1 MPRLV
6 KDGSLRIG
14 GRTVQVSSVAKP
26 FFPDPG
32 LTKGDLVGYYRD
44 VAEVMLPHLRGRPLN
59 LQRFPNGVE
68 GHGFWQ
74 QGASD
79 HFPDWVRKV
88 TVERR
93 GRGGTV
99 DHVVCDDA
107 ATVVYL
113 ANLATVT
120 FHAWTST
127 VEHLARP
134 DLVVIDLDP
143 DPGQGLEVVRAA
155 ARAVRKVCEEVG
167 LAPFVQTSGSR
178 GYHVVM
184 PLRPGPDVEVVRDL
198 AAELALLVAARDPAR
213 LSVEWRKAKRD
224 GRLLLDT
231 ARNGYAQTLVAPYS
245 VRPRPEA
252 PVATPID
259 WAELG
264 RVEPRSYTLA
274 NLRRRLARKPDPWA
288 GMAARAAA
296 FEPAGRAP
304 GRGRPGLRGPGEAEG
319 LAGRP
324 SAGRRPQP

>member
-1 MPRLV
+1 MPRPV
-6 KDGSLRIG
+6 KDGSLQVG

-26 FFPDPG
+26 FFPDAG
-32 LTKGDLVGYYRD
+32 LVKGDLLAYYRD

-59 LQRFPNGVE
+59 LQRFPNGVN
-68 GHGFWQ
+68 GKGFWQ
-74 QGASD
+74 QGASE
-79 HFPDWVRKV
+79 HFPDWIRTV

-107 ATVVYL
+107 ATIVYL
-113 ANLATVT
+113 ANLSTVT

-134 DLVVIDLDP
+134 DLVIIDLDP
-143 DPGQGLEVVRAA
+143 DPDQGLEVVRAA
-155 ARAVRKVCEEVG
+155 ARSVKAACEEVG
-167 LAPFVQTSGSR
+167 LASFIQTSGSR

-184 PLRPGPDVEVVRDL
+184 PLQPGPDVEVVRDF
-198 AAELALLVAARDPAR
+198 AAELALLVAARDPDR

-231 ARNGYAQTLVAPYS
+231 ARNGYAQTVVAPYS
-245 VRPRPEA
+245 VRPKPEA

-259 WAELG
+259 WSELG
-264 RVEPRSYTLA
+264 RVEPRSYTLT

-288 GMAARAAA
+288 GMAAHTTA
-296 FEPAGRAP
+296 FDPVRSRLDE
-304 GRGRPGLRGPGEAEG
+304 LLAE
-319 LAGRP
+319 
-324 SAGRRPQP
+324 AGRRS

>member
-1 MPRLV
+1 MPRPL
-6 KDGSLRIG
+6 KDGPVRVG

-26 FFPDPG
+26 FFPEAG
-32 LTKGDLVGYYRD
+32 LTKGDLLAYYRD
-44 VAEVMLPHLRGRPLN
+44 VAEIMLPHLAGRPLN
-59 LQRFPNGVE
+59 LQRFPNGVD

-74 QGASD
+74 QGAAD
-79 HFPDWVRKV
+79 HFPDWVRTV

-99 DHVVCDDA
+99 DHVVCQDA
-107 ATVVYL
+107 ATIVYL

-134 DLVVIDLDP
+134 DLVIIDLDP
-143 DPGQGLEVVRAA
+143 DPDQGLEVVRAA
-155 ARAVRKVCEEVG
+155 ARAVKAAADELG

-184 PLRPGPDVEVVRDL
+184 PLQPGPDVEVVRDF
-198 AAELALLVAARDPAR
+198 AAELAALVAARDPRR

-288 GMAARAAA
+288 GMTGQAVA
-296 FEPAGRAP
+296 FEPVRARLDELLAEL
-304 GRGRPGLRGPGEAEG
+304 RGRRG
-319 LAGRP
+319 
-324 SAGRRPQP
+324 

>member
-1 MPRLV
+1 MPRLS
-6 KDGSLRIG
+6 KDGPVRVG
-14 GRTVQVSSVAKP
+14 GRTVQVSSVDKP
-26 FFPDPG
+26 FFPDAG
-32 LTKGDLVGYYRD
+32 LTKGDLIAYYRD
-44 VAEVMLPHLRGRPLN
+44 VAETMLPPLRGRPLN
-59 LQRFPNGVE
+59 LQRFPNGVD
-68 GHGFWQ
+68 GKGFWQ
-74 QGASD
+74 QGVAD
-79 HFPDWVRKV
+79 HFPDWIRTV

-99 DHVVCDDA
+99 DHVVCEDA
-107 ATVVYL
+107 ATIVYL

-134 DLVVIDLDP
+134 DLVIIDLDP
-143 DPGQGLEVVRAA
+143 DPGQGLDVVRAA
-155 ARAVRKVCEEVG
+155 ARAVRAACEEIG
-167 LAPFVQTSGSR
+167 LVPFVQTSGSR

-184 PLRPGPDVEVVRDL
+184 PLVPGPDVEVVRRFAD
-198 AAELALLVAARDPAR
+198 ELALLVAARDPGR

-259 WAELG
+259 WDELG
-264 RVEPRSYTLA
+264 RVGPRSYTPT

-288 GMAARAAA
+288 DMAASAVPFDPVRARLDERLAEA
-296 FEPAGRAP
+296 GTPAG
-304 GRGRPGLRGPGEAEG
+304 
-319 LAGRP
+319 
-324 SAGRRPQP
+324 

>member
-6 KDGSLRIG
+6 KDGSLPVG

-26 FFPDPG
+26 FFPDAG
-32 LTKGDLVGYYRD
+32 LTKGDLLAYYRD
-44 VAEVMLPHLRGRPLN
+44 VAETMLPHLAGRPLN
-59 LQRFPNGVE
+59 LQRFPNGVG

-74 QGASD
+74 QGAAD
-79 HFPDWVRKV
+79 HFPDWVRTV

-99 DHVVCDDA
+99 DHVVCEDA

-127 VEHLARP
+127 VDHLARP
-134 DLVVIDLDP
+134 DLVILDLDP
-143 DPGQGLEVVRAA
+143 DPDQGLEVVRAA
-155 ARAVRKVCEEVG
+155 ARAVRAAGEELG
-167 LAPFVQTSGSR
+167 LVPFVQTSGSR

-184 PLRPGPDVEVVRDL
+184 PLVPGPDVEVVRDF
-198 AAELALLVAARDPAR
+198 AAELAALVAARDPGR
-213 LSVEWRKAKRD
+213 LSVEWRKKKRH

-231 ARNGYAQTLVAPYS
+231 ARNGYAQTVVAPYS

-259 WAELG
+259 WSELG
-264 RVEPRSYTLA
+264 RVEPRTYTMA

-288 GMAARAAA
+288 GMAAEAVAFDPVRARLD
-296 FEPAGRAP
+296 E
-304 GRGRPGLRGPGEAEG
+304 LLAEV
-319 LAGRP
+319 
-324 SAGRRPQP
+324 GRRS

>member
-1 MPRLV
+1 MPRRM
-6 KDGSLRIG
+6 KDGSLTVG
-14 GRTVQVSSVAKP
+14 GRTVQVTSVAKP
-26 FFPDPG
+26 FFPETG
-32 LTKGDLVGYYRD
+32 MTKGDLLAYYRD
-44 VAEVMLPHLRGRPLN
+44 VAETMLPHLAGRPLN

-74 QGASD
+74 QGAAD
-79 HFPDWVRKV
+79 HFPDWVRTV

-99 DHVVCDDA
+99 DHVVCEDA
-107 ATVVYL
+107 ATIVYL

-127 VEHLARP
+127 IEHLARP
-134 DLVVIDLDP
+134 DLVILDLDP

-155 ARAVRKVCEEVG
+155 ARAVRAAGQELG
-167 LAPFVQTSGSR
+167 LAPFVQTSGSK

-184 PLRPGPDVEVVRDL
+184 PLQPGPDVEVVRDF
-198 AAELALLVAARDPAR
+198 AAELAALVAARDPGR
-213 LSVEWRKAKRD
+213 LTVEWRKEKRH

-231 ARNGYAQTLVAPYS
+231 ARNGYAQTIVAPYS

-259 WAELG
+259 WDELG
-264 RVEPRSYTLA
+264 RVEPRTYTMA

-288 GMAARAAA
+288 GMADRAAA
-296 FEPAGRAP
+296 FEPARA
-304 GRGRPGLRGPGEAEG
+304 RLDELLAE
-319 LAGRP
+319 
-324 SAGRRPQP
+324 AGRRS

>member
-6 KDGSLRIG
+6 KDGSLRVG

-26 FFPDPG
+26 FFPDAG

-59 LQRFPNGVE
+59 LQRFPNGVD

-74 QGASD
+74 QGASE
-79 HFPDWVRKV
+79 HFPDWVRTV

-99 DHVVCDDA
+99 DHVVCDAA

-134 DLVVIDLDP
+134 DLVILDLDP
-143 DPGQGLEVVRAA
+143 DPDQGLEVVRAA
-155 ARAVRKVCEEVG
+155 ARAVRKACQEVG
-167 LAPFVQTSGSR
+167 LTPFVQTSGSR

-184 PLRPGPDVEVVRDL
+184 PLQPGPDVEVVRDL

-213 LSVEWRKAKRD
+213 LSVEWRKVKRD

-231 ARNGYAQTLVAPYS
+231 ARNGYAQTIVAPYS

-264 RVEPRSYTLA
+264 RVEPRSYTVA

-288 GMAARAAA
+288 GMAASAAA
-296 FEPAGRAP
+296 FEPVRARLDELLAEAGQGSGGSDSRE
-304 GRGRPGLRGPGEAEG
+304 R
-319 LAGRP
+319 
-324 SAGRRPQP
+324 

>member
-1 MPRLV
+1 MPRPV
-6 KDGSLRIG
+6 KDGSLRVG
-14 GRTVQVSSVAKP
+14 GRTVQVSSVDKP
-26 FFPDPG
+26 FFPDAG

-79 HFPDWVRKV
+79 HFPGWVRTV

-155 ARAVRKVCEEVG
+155 ARAVRMACEEVG

-184 PLRPGPDVEVVRDL
+184 PLQPGPDVEVVRDL
-198 AAELALLVAARDPAR
+198 AAELALLVAARDPDR

-264 RVEPRSYTLA
+264 RVEPRSYTVA

-288 GMAARAAA
+288 GMADKAAVFDPVRARLDELLA
-296 FEPAGRAP
+296 EAGRESGGSGP
-304 GRGRPGLRGPGEAEG
+304 GR
-319 LAGRP
+319 
-324 SAGRRPQP
+324 

>member
-1 MPRLV
+1 MPRPV
-6 KDGSLRIG
+6 KDGSLQVG

-26 FFPDPG
+26 FFPDAG
-32 LTKGDLVGYYRD
+32 LVKGDLVAYYRD

-59 LQRFPNGVE
+59 LQRFPNGVN
-68 GHGFWQ
+68 GKGFWQ
-74 QGASD
+74 QGASE
-79 HFPDWVRKV
+79 HFPEWVRTV

-107 ATVVYL
+107 ATIVYL

-134 DLVVIDLDP
+134 DLVIIDLDP
-143 DPGQGLEVVRAA
+143 DPDQGLEVVRAA
-155 ARAVRKVCEEVG
+155 ARAVKAACEEVG
-167 LAPFVQTSGSR
+167 LAPFIQTSGSR

-184 PLRPGPDVEVVRDL
+184 PLQPGPDVEVVRDF
-198 AAELALLVAARDPAR
+198 AAELALLVAARDPDR

-245 VRPRPEA
+245 VRPKPEA
-252 PVATPID
+252 PVATPIE
-259 WAELG
+259 WSELG
-264 RVEPRSYTLA
+264 RVEPRSYTVA

-288 GMAARAAA
+288 GMAAHAVA
-296 FEPAGRAP
+296 FDPVRSRLDELLAEAG
-304 GRGRPGLRGPGEAEG
+304 GRG
-319 LAGRP
+319 
-324 SAGRRPQP
+324 

>member
-1 MPRLV
+1 MSRLV
-6 KDGSLRIG
+6 KDGPLRVG
-14 GRTVQVSSVAKP
+14 GRSVQVSSVAKP
-26 FFPDPG
+26 FFPDAG
-32 LTKGDLVGYYRD
+32 LTKGDLVGYSRD

-59 LQRFPNGVE
+59 LQRFPDGVA

-79 HFPDWVRKV
+79 HFPDWVHTV

-99 DHVVCDDA
+99 DHVVCEDA
-107 ATVVYL
+107 ATIVYL

-127 VEHLARP
+127 VQHLARP
-134 DLVVIDLDP
+134 DLVIVDLDP
-143 DPGQGLEVVRAA
+143 DPGQGLDVVRAA
-155 ARAVRKVCEEVG
+155 ARAVRTACEEVG
-167 LAPFVQTSGSR
+167 LTPYVQTSGSR

-184 PLRPGPDVEVVRDL
+184 PLRPGPAVEVVRDL
-198 AAELALLVAARDPAR
+198 AAELALLVAARDPDR
-213 LSVEWRKAKRD
+213 LTVEWRKDQRH

-231 ARNGYAQTLVAPYS
+231 ARNGYAQTIVAPYS

-259 WAELG
+259 WSELG
-264 RVEPRSYTLA
+264 RVEPRSYTVA

-288 GMAARAAA
+288 DLPARAAP
-296 FEPAGRAP
+296 FDPVRA
-304 GRGRPGLRGPGEAEG
+304 RLDELLAE
-319 LAGRP
+319 
-324 SAGRRPQP
+324 AGRRERG

>member
-1 MPRLV
+1 MPRRM
-6 KDGSLRIG
+6 KDGSLTVG
-14 GRTVQVSSVAKP
+14 GRTVQVTSVAKP
-26 FFPDPG
+26 FFPETG
-32 LTKGDLVGYYRD
+32 MTKGDLLAYYRD
-44 VAEVMLPHLRGRPLN
+44 VAETMLPHLAGRPLN

-74 QGASD
+74 QGAAD
-79 HFPDWVRKV
+79 HFPDWVRTV

-99 DHVVCDDA
+99 DHVVCEDA
-107 ATVVYL
+107 ATIVYL

-127 VEHLARP
+127 IEHLARP
-134 DLVVIDLDP
+134 DLVILDLDP

-155 ARAVRKVCEEVG
+155 ARAVRAAGQELG
-167 LAPFVQTSGSR
+167 LAPFVQTSGSK

-184 PLRPGPDVEVVRDL
+184 PLQPGPDVEVVRDF
-198 AAELALLVAARDPAR
+198 AAELAALVAVRDPGR
-213 LSVEWRKAKRD
+213 FTVEWRKEKRH

-231 ARNGYAQTLVAPYS
+231 ARNGYAQTIVAPYS

-259 WAELG
+259 WDELG
-264 RVEPRSYTLA
+264 RVEPRTYTMA

-288 GMAARAAA
+288 GMADRAAA
-296 FEPAGRAP
+296 FEPARA
-304 GRGRPGLRGPGEAEG
+304 RLDELLAE
-319 LAGRP
+319 
-324 SAGRRPQP
+324 AGRRS

>member
-1 MPRLV
+1 MSRPM
-6 KDGSLRIG
+6 KDGSLQVG

-26 FFPDPG
+26 FFPETG
-32 LTKGDLVGYYRD
+32 LTKGDLLAYYRD
-44 VAEVMLPHLRGRPLN
+44 VAETMLPHLRGRPLN
-59 LQRFPNGVE
+59 LQRFPNGVD

-79 HFPDWVRKV
+79 HFPDWVRTV

-99 DHVVCDDA
+99 DHVVCEDA
-107 ATVVYL
+107 ATIVYL

-134 DLVVIDLDP
+134 DLVVLDLDP
-143 DPGQGLEVVRAA
+143 DPDQGLEVVRAA
-155 ARAVRKVCEEVG
+155 ARAVRAACGELG
-167 LAPFVQTSGSR
+167 LAPFVQTSGSK
-178 GYHVVM
+178 GFHVVV
-184 PLRPGPDVEVVRDL
+184 PLQPGPDVEVVRDF
-198 AAELALLVAARDPAR
+198 AAELAALVAARDPGR
-213 LSVEWRKAKRD
+213 LTVEWRKEKRH

-231 ARNGYAQTLVAPYS
+231 ARNGYAQTIVAPYS

-259 WAELG
+259 WDELG
-264 RVEPRSYTLA
+264 RVEPRSYTMT

-288 GMAARAAA
+288 GMAAQAAA
-296 FEPAGRAP
+296 FEPVRA
-304 GRGRPGLRGPGEAEG
+304 RLDELLAE
-319 LAGRP
+319 
-324 SAGRRPQP
+324 AGRRS